1 MLTRRVL
8 LSFAVVVLAVSGPL
22 ACKRKKPDIPTSSGE
37 LNPTADKA
45 SAAAVVV
52 DPPKNL
58 PPNSLPLPKPA
69 VKPWGQRSQPEKL
82 VMIDYWLNQHQF
94 GDPAQKAKVVA
105 EIRGAGLSPAE
116 LKVLEETR
124 VRFGYQPIG
133 L

>member
-8 LSFAVVVLAVSGPL
+8 LSFAVVVLAISGPL
-22 ACKRKKPDIPTSSGE
+22 ACKRKKPDVPT
-37 LNPTADKA
+37 
-45 SAAAVVV
+45 
-52 DPPKNL
+52 
-58 PPNSLPLPKPA
+58 KPA